1 MKIKPLPLVL
11 GVLLLL
17 GAGAAAQDVSSLN
30 IPGLNVQIGSG
41 AEDPTKLTQTIRIV
55 MLLTVLSLA
64 PSVVIMATSFTR
76 ILVVFGF
83 LRKALGTQSAPPS
96 QVLTALSIF
105 LTAFIMLPV
114 WQEVNENAIKPY
126 QAEQISD
133 AEAWEA
139 GTLPLRKFMARQVGE
154 GEFALFADLS
164 GEPPETLEGAP
175 LNVLVPAFMLSEL
188 KTAFKLGFLVYL
200 PFLLIDL
207 VTATVLMSLGMM
219 MLPPMTISMPIKIL
233 FFVLADGWTVLVQGM
248 VESFMR

>member
-1 MKIKPLPLVL
+1 MKIKPLPLL
-11 GVLLLL
+11 IGLFVLL
-17 GAGAAAQDVSSLN
+17 AAAASAQQATSLSA
-30 IPGLNVQIGSG
+30 PGVNVQIGS
-41 AEDPTKLTQTIRIV
+41 ATEDPTKLTQTIQIV

-64 PSVVIMATSFTR
+64 PSVIIMATSFTR

-114 WQEVNENAIKPY
+114 WQEVNEKAVKPY
-126 QAEQISD
+126 QRQELTSQ
-133 AEAWEA
+133 EAWDA

-154 GEFALFADLS
+154 SEFALFAELS
-164 GEPPETLEGAP
+164 GSMPESQDGAP
-175 LNVLVPAFMLSEL
+175 LNVLLPAFMLSEL

-233 FFVLADGWTVLVQGM
+233 FFVLADGWTVLVQGL